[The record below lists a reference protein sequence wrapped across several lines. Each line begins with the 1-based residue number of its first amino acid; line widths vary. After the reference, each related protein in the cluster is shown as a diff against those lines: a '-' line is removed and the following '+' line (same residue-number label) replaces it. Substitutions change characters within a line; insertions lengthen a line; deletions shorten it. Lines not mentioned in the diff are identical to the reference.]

1 MQPVFIT
8 FTLNVIVN
16 IRSFIVSIGNVT
28 IVLIS
33 VISVEIRKATS
44 DMQKVESLPPADCQV
59 KMSTNWE
66 N

>member
-44 DMQKVESLPPADCQV
+44 DMQKVETLPPAYFQV
-59 KMSTNWE
+59 KISAKWD
-66 N
+66 